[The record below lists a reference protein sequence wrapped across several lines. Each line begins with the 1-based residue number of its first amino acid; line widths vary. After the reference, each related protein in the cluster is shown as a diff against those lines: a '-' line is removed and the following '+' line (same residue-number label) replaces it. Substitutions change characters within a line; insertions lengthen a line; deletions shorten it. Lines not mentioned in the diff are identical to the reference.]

1 MGWDLRLG
9 RGGHWLILL
18 YFNLVREFSGRGTD
32 RAQRLGRGTLLLV
45 QLGLGLEEG
54 LLGLL

>member
-1 MGWDLRLG
+1 MSWDLGLG

-18 YFNLVREFSGRGTD
+18 YVNVIREFRGRGTD
-32 RAQRLGRGTLLLV
+32 RAQGLGRGTLLLV

-54 LLGLL
+54 RLGLL